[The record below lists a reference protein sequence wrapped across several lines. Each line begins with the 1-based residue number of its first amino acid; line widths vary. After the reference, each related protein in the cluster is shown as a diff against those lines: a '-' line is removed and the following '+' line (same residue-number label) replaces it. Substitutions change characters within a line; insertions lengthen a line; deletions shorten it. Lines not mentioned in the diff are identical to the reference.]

1 MKKFVLIPC
10 LLGFIFLV
18 VGSVLASPSVQRR
31 FGKISILSTGT
42 IVDSEEPQSQQADYQ
57 TPLDQIGYL
66 TISASVGFFMV
77 AFLYNRKSSAM
88 LY

>member
-10 LLGFIFLV
+10 FLGFIFLI
-18 VGSVLASPSVQRR
+18 VGGVLASPSVQRT
-31 FGKISILSTGT
+31 FSYTIHASGT
-42 IVDSEEPQSQQADYQ
+42 IGDSEESQSQQADYQ

-66 TISASVGFFMV
+66 TIFAGIGFFIG